1 MFVLTDMGLGKC
13 NEGLVIS
20 RERAGVC
27 EVAVASDTTVAS
39 DIGTVLGLLDG
50 LYEVDV
56 KCMGKW
62 DVNSGG
68 MRLLGTVSVLSIVV
82 GLLDKGDES
91 CKVVVLSKE
100 ARLWD

>member
-1 MFVLTDMGLGKC
+1 MGLGKC
-13 NEGLVIS
+13 NEGSVIS

-27 EVAVASDTTVAS
+27 EVAVASDTAVAS
-39 DIGTVLGLLDG
+39 DIGTVLVLLGG

-56 KCMGKW
+56 ECMGKW
-62 DVNSGG
+62 DVNSRG
-68 MRLLGTVSVLSIVV
+68 MGLLGTVSVLGIVV

-91 CKVVVLSKE
+91 CKVVVLLRE

>member
-1 MFVLTDMGLGKC
+1 MFVSTDMGLGKC

-27 EVAVASDTTVAS
+27 EVAVASD
-39 DIGTVLGLLDG
+39 IGTVLVLLGG

-56 KCMGKW
+56 ECMGKW

-68 MRLLGTVSVLSIVV
+68 MGLLGTVSVLGIVV
-82 GLLDKGDES
+82 GLLDKGEES
-91 CKVVVLSKE
+91 CKVVVLPRE

>member
-1 MFVLTDMGLGKC
+1 M
-13 NEGLVIS
+13 
-20 RERAGVC
+20 
-27 EVAVASDTTVAS
+27 
-39 DIGTVLGLLDG
+39 
-50 LYEVDV
+50 